1 MKLGSMDIYW
11 IPLTVFIILKKN
23 KGIVLFLK
31 LYWIIGSLDIF
42 GKNSG
47 MKIMVLEDIFS
58 PTPLFL

>member
-1 MKLGSMDIYW
+1 MDIYW

-23 KGIVLFLK
+23 KGIALFLK